1 VHQTK
6 NVEESALDQNVTILW
21 NQIVK
26 DSVLQIQFVKE
37 KDANLHLN
45 VKKLIVQ
52 KLVLIILNVIM
63 LLNIHVMNVE
73 ENFHVKEQIATIYQN
88 QVLFVE
94 ITLVMFVKD
103 LNVII
108 YSDHHS

>member
-1 VHQTK
+1 VNQAK
-6 NVEESALDQNVTILW
+6 NVEESAMDQNVTILW

-73 ENFHVKEQIATIYQN
+73 ENFHVKDPIATIHQS

-103 LNVII
+103 LNAII